1 MILPLLKLPTAL
13 PLRRNIGKLPVSVD
27 RDLALEKFDPT
38 SVLHML
44 FERPETRLFP
54 QGGKPALLNKYEQ
67 RQQI

>member
-13 PLRRNIGKLPVSVD
+13 SLRRNIGKLSVSLD
-27 RDLALEKFDPT
+27 RDWALENFDPT

-44 FERPETRLFP
+44 FERPETSFFP
-54 QGGKPALLNKYEQ
+54 QGGQPALLNKYEQ